1 MRYVYDIKFEM
12 LQMRGNEISLRKR
25 SGSTA
30 RLRTLEETLVEDI
43 FHSGGPW
50 ASAGGMAFASLE
62 VGIRTKCLDL
72 FLSMTVYFPV

>member
-12 LQMRGNEISLRKR
+12 LQVRGNEISLRKR

-50 ASAGGMAFASLE
+50 ASAKGDKMGICTPANWHTNQICLE
-62 VGIRTKCLDL
+62 HLKSKV
-72 FLSMTVYFPV
+72 